1 MYGANRLKR
10 VPVVLQNVMLY
21 VIRPRLFNKA
31 KIISGGSRGQLF
43 KSWTKFT
50 YYGIVFMVHAI
61 QNVHEALKLVLH
73 VAMLVL
79 MPSQILNLYLR

>member
-1 MYGANRLKR
+1 MEWK
-10 VPVVLQNVMLY
+10 
-21 VIRPRLFNKA
+21 F
-31 KIISGGSRGQLF
+31 GSF
-43 KSWTKFT
+43 EDTST
-50 YYGIVFMVHAI
+50 MVHAI

>member
-1 MYGANRLKR
+1 MRGESIESDSHSYRNLTS
-10 VPVVLQNVMLY
+10 V
-21 VIRPRLFNKA
+21 
-31 KIISGGSRGQLF
+31 GQLRGTRDKGKAGIAVMIGGYF
-43 KSWTKFT
+43 VLSVWT
-50 YYGIVFMVHAI
+50 YHMVHAI

>member
-1 MYGANRLKR
+1 MWAVSPCDTLPGFGNITL
-10 VPVVLQNVMLY
+10 
-21 VIRPRLFNKA
+21 
-31 KIISGGSRGQLF
+31 S
-43 KSWTKFT
+43 
-50 YYGIVFMVHAI
+50 MVHAI

>member
-1 MYGANRLKR
+1 MLVTSEVCGAVTVGVESQKQCSLG
-10 VPVVLQNVMLY
+10 
-21 VIRPRLFNKA
+21 F
-31 KIISGGSRGQLF
+31 KIDFRTCAIEISGRRRD
-43 KSWTKFT
+43 
-50 YYGIVFMVHAI
+50 MVHAI